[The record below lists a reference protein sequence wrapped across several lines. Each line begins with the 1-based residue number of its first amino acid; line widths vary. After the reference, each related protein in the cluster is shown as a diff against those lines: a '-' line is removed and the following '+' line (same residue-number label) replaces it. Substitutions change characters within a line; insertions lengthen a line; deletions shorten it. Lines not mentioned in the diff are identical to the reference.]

1 MNKLDA
7 LKKVIERK
15 KEQNM
20 DNFEKEVGSLVW
32 EIENTSQR
40 LKELKK
46 QLTEL
51 TFEEINIPDLSDCI
65 EWDVLLK
72 SIWNGGCGSDL
83 RQYLNCESGC

>member
-65 EWDVLLK
+65 E
-72 SIWNGGCGSDL
+72 
-83 RQYLNCESGC
+83 